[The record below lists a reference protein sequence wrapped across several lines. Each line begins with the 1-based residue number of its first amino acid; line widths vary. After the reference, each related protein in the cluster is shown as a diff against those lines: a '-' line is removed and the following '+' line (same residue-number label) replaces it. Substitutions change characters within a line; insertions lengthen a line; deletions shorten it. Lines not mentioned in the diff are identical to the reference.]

1 MVQIDAF
8 DEAAI
13 EKEEDHGKV
22 EDVDC
27 NHDIRIHEDLGH
39 VCRVCGMIVRRA
51 ESIIDYQWKKV
62 CNLFDIYIE
71 GLCSSRSFGT
81 KVIFMHACSFHF
93 GKILSAGSMLGC
105 SCLANGLVVNSYI
118 GSASLMIQ
126 TYRF

>member
-1 MVQIDAF
+1 MILLLLLVQIDAF

-62 CNLFDIYIE
+62 CNF
-71 GLCSSRSFGT
+71 F
-81 KVIFMHACSFHF
+81 
-93 GKILSAGSMLGC
+93 KI
-105 SCLANGLVVNSYI
+105 
-118 GSASLMIQ
+118 
-126 TYRF
+126 

>member
-1 MVQIDAF
+1 MIWLLLLVQINAF

-62 CNLFDIYIE
+62 GNLFEI
-71 GLCSSRSFGT
+71 
-81 KVIFMHACSFHF
+81 
-93 GKILSAGSMLGC
+93 
-105 SCLANGLVVNSYI
+105 
-118 GSASLMIQ
+118 
-126 TYRF
+126 